1 MAKQRYTA
9 EQVAEALKASAGIQA
24 AAARRLGCGRDTVA
38 AARRLGCDRNT
49 IGNYIK
55 RYATVRQAL
64 EEARDTT
71 IDLAESKLIE
81 KVQAGEWPAIA
92 FTLKT
97 VGRHRGYVERQETEH
112 SGKASFTVVYDR
124 SDDDA

>member
-1 MAKQRYTA
+1 MANKRQYTA
-9 EQVAEALKASAGIQA
+9 EQVIEALKASAGIQA
-24 AAARRLGCGRDTVA
+24 AAARRLGC
-38 AARRLGCDRNT
+38 DRNT
-49 IGNYIK
+49 IANYIK

-97 VGRHRGYVERQETEH
+97 VGRHRGYVERSEVTGQDGEPLPIAIINIDPDKT
-112 SGKASFTVVYDR
+112 
-124 SDDDA
+124 

>member
-1 MAKQRYTA
+1 MANKRQYTA
-9 EQVAEALKASAGIQA
+9 EQVSQALRDSAGIQA
-24 AAARRLGCGRDTVA
+24 AAARRLGC
-38 AARRLGCDRNT
+38 DRNT
-49 IGNYIK
+49 SGNYIK

-97 VGRHRGYVERQETEH
+97 VGRHRGYVERSEVTGQDGEPLPIAIINIDPDKT
-112 SGKASFTVVYDR
+112 
-124 SDDDA
+124 

>member
-1 MAKQRYTA
+1 MANKRQYTA
-9 EQVAEALKASAGIQA
+9 EQVIEALKASAGIQA
-24 AAARRLGCGRDTVA
+24 A

-97 VGRHRGYVERQETEH
+97 VGRTVGRHRGYVERQEYERVTGDEL
-112 SGKASFTVVYDR
+112 R
-124 SDDDA
+124 QMPDDELDDLIEG

>member
-38 AARRLGCDRNT
+38 Q
-49 IGNYIK
+49 YIE
-55 RYATVRQAL
+55 RYVTVRQAL

-97 VGRHRGYVERQETEH
+97 VGRHRGYVERSEVTGQDGEPLPIAIINIDPDKT
-112 SGKASFTVVYDR
+112 
-124 SDDDA
+124 